1 MDNIDTDTLCEQID
15 LYNKNYEWIIKESER
30 ILVEMNKLDRM
41 ETFQAD
47 KYEVLSRKH
56 LELQQ
61 RYNRDKDNY
70 NQIIKTV
77 RTYFNEKH
85 GIDIIGLLE
94 GDIDEVK

>member
-1 MDNIDTDTLCEQID
+1 MDNMDALCEQIE
-15 LYNKNYEWIIKESER
+15 LYNKNYEWIIRESER
-30 ILVEMNKLDRM
+30 ILVQMNKLDGM

-47 KYEVLSRKH
+47 KYEALSRKH

-61 RYNRDKDNY
+61 RYSRDRENY
-70 NQIIKTV
+70 NLIIKAV
-77 RTYFNEKH
+77 RSYFNENH

>member
-1 MDNIDTDTLCEQID
+1 MDSIDTDTLCEQIE

-30 ILVEMNKLDRM
+30 IVMEIRKLDK
-41 ETFQAD
+41 EKTFQAD
-47 KYEVLSRKH
+47 KYEALSQKH

-61 RYNRDKDNY
+61 RYNRDKENY

-77 RTYFNEKH
+77 RAYFNEKH

-94 GDIDEVK
+94 GDIDGVK